1 MNLRPSHTPGV
12 RDVFRWMITA
22 VIVTAAFAVIGAVI
36 SLEVLL

>member
-1 MNLRPSHTPGV
+1 
-12 RDVFRWMITA
+12 MITA